1 MVSSPTAGKVS
12 LVGRFEN
19 LMEAEA
25 SLRGQM
31 SFGTALDVTASE
43 TETESHSIVG
53 QAIDLG
59 QSDPMDPLAPLGT
72 SGQAKSD
79 PAEYERLQLELLL
92 TTLGVGLGITL
103 CVALVYSP
111 LIAGNYGLG
120 MLGGVVYLRMLGR
133 SVAQLGKTRAQLGAT
148 RFAVLIGLIVL
159 AAKLPSLQVLP
170 IFFGFLSY
178 KIALLVHLFQVL
190 FRPSR
195 RSQ

>member
-31 SFGTALDVTASE
+31 SFVTGSDPTGSE
-43 TETESHSIVG
+43 PEAVSHSVSTG
-53 QAIDLG
+53 PSTDLS
-59 QSDPMDPLAPLGT
+59 QPDPMDPIAAT
-72 SGQAKSD
+72 SAQAQSD

-92 TTLGVGLGITL
+92 TTLGVGLGVTL

-111 LIAGNYGLG
+111 LMAGNYGLG
-120 MLGGVVYLRMLGR
+120 LLGGMLYLRMLGR
-133 SVAQLGKTRAQLGAT
+133 SVAQLGKTQARLGST

-159 AAKLPSLQVLP
+159 AAKLPSLQILP